1 MTEVKYYQ
9 NFSPTIMETN
19 VPERFLNIVNRV
31 GDKVLTSDE
40 KSEQYDFS
48 GSLVGKVSKE
58 VQIPVT
64 NANESRFLLKTIK
77 QACVTYLMEMI
88 KNNRAYGWN
97 KLCRGLDNP
106 NISPQLENINVAQT
120 WIVSQYKN
128 EYNPWHKHSGDF
140 SGVIYLKLPENMNK
154 AYEKEFKDHYPAS
167 GLIEFMYGEANDF
180 RSDTLKFKPEVGKF
194 ILFPSW
200 LRHTVYPF
208 YCEGERRSM
217 SFNAYYTI

>member
-1 MTEVKYYQ
+1 MKEITYYQ
-9 NFSPTIMETN
+9 NFSPTIMETS

-31 GDKVLTSDE
+31 GDQVLSSDE
-40 KSEQYDFS
+40 KSKQWDFS

-64 NANESRFLLKTIK
+64 NANESRFLLKVIK
-77 QACVTYLMEMI
+77 ENCIAYLTEMI
-88 KNNRAYGWN
+88 KQNRAYGWN

-106 NISPQLENINVAQT
+106 NITPQVENINVAQT

-128 EYNPWHKHSGDF
+128 EYNPWHKHSGNF
-140 SGVIYLKLPENMNK
+140 SGVIYLKIPKDMDI
-154 AYEKEFKDHYPAS
+154 AYDKEFKDHYPAS
-167 GLIEFMYGEANDF
+167 GLIEFMYGEAQDF

-194 ILFPSW
+194 VLFPSW

>member
-1 MTEVKYYQ
+1 MKEITYYQ
-9 NFSPTIMETN
+9 NFSPTIMETS

-31 GDKVLTSDE
+31 GDQVLSSDE
-40 KSEQYDFS
+40 KSKQWDFS

-64 NANESRFLLKTIK
+64 NANESRFLLKVIK
-77 QACVTYLMEMI
+77 ENCIAYLTEMI
-88 KNNRAYGWN
+88 KQNRAYGWN

-106 NISPQLENINVAQT
+106 NITPQVENINVAQT

-128 EYNPWHKHSGDF
+128 EYNPWHKHSGNF
-140 SGVIYLKLPENMNK
+140 SGVIYLKIPKDMDI
-154 AYEKEFKDHYPAS
+154 AYDKEFKDHYPAS
-167 GLIEFMYGEANDF
+167 GLIEFMYGEAQDF

-194 ILFPSW
+194 VLFPSR